1 MPDNETR
8 VCNRDVTFLRC
19 DYNSRAFIV
28 LSAIKRNAL
37 EWNPSY
43 KKSAEILGTNVLWP
57 KTIINRYVN
66 GTPEFVLVN
75 CRLGHPS
82 DTQKK
87 KSLLFKYIFL
97 ETISPRVVLRPFPRP
112 HKTYF

>member
-28 LSAIKRNAL
+28 LSAIKRNAP

-57 KTIINRYVN
+57 KTIIDRHVN
-66 GTPEFVLVN
+66 GTPEFVLVY

-87 KSLLFKYIFL
+87 KVYFLNIFFWKQFLL
-97 ETISPRVVLRPFPRP
+97 VL
-112 HKTYF
+112 Y